1 MTTKSIVGQGKT
13 VLEMI
18 KIEHTL
24 FALPFAFMGM
34 LLAAGGWPRWR
45 TVGWIVVAMVGA
57 RSAAMGWNRLADR
70 RIDAAN
76 PRTAGRALPAGLVTP
91 RFVALFVAA
100 SAGLLLV
107 AAWQL
112 NPLALALAPVA
123 LAVLL
128 VYSYTKRFTWA
139 SHLVLGLAMAGAPLG
154 AWIAVRGDVAA
165 PPLVLAAA
173 VLLWGA
179 GFDILYALQDV
190 EFDRRTGLFS
200 VPARFGVR
208 GALWISALLHAAM
221 LALLA
226 VLPRLYLA
234 GPAGLAGAAGAV
246 GPAATAGSAA
256 AASAVGTGGAVVAG
270 GTAAAVAGH
279 VALGAAYWVG
289 WAGCLALISYQHW
302 VVRPRD
308 LSRLDAAFFQANGAL
323 AAWLFAATAVAILW
337 R

>member
-1 MTTKSIVGQGKT
+1 MIPRSIAGQSKT

-34 LLAAGGWPRWR
+34 LLAAKGWPPWR

-57 RSAAMGWNRLADR
+57 RSAAMGWNRLVDR

-91 RFVALFVAA
+91 AFVAAFVAA
-100 SAGLLLV
+100 SAALLVV

-112 NPLALALAPVA
+112 NPLALALSPVA
-123 LAVLL
+123 LGVLL
-128 VYSYTKRFTWA
+128 VYSFTKRFTWA

-165 PPLVLAAA
+165 APLVLAAA

-179 GFDILYALQDV
+179 GFDILYALQDLD
-190 EFDRRTGLFS
+190 FDRRARLFS

-208 GALWISALLHAAM
+208 RALWLSALLHGAM
-221 LALLA
+221 LGMLA
-226 VLPRLYLA
+226 YLPACYS
-234 GPAGLAGAAGAV
+234 AAGA
-246 GPAATAGSAA
+246 G
-256 AASAVGTGGAVVAG
+256 
-270 GTAAAVAGH
+270 
-279 VALGAAYWVG
+279 LGAAYWVG

-302 VVRPRD
+302 VVRPGD
-308 LSRLDAAFFQANGAL
+308 LSRLGAAFFQANGAL
-323 AAWLFAATAVAILW
+323 SVWLFAATAVAILW